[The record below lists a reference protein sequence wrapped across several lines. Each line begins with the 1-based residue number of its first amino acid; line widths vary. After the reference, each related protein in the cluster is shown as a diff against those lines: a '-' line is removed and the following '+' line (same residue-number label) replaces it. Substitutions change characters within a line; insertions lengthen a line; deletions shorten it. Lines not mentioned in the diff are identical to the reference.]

1 MVFTQ
6 FFKRLS
12 PFRGNQKRLKYER
25 FKRALQEES
34 ARISLD
40 EANKL
45 IAERKYNQAL
55 LLINKT
61 IENGTTSNQLLF
73 NKAFLLSQIKQ
84 YEKAHN
90 IWSDLSKL
98 QNKPKLADS
107 AKQHLERSKETQRQ
121 ATKLLLENLHEK
133 ARDYQHPLK
142 HLPNSKDW
150 TPNTDI
156 IQLIR
161 KEAELARTAE
171 LPGLSTHLIDQSLQA
186 GLQSPLLVHDK
197 ALSISMMGEQV
208 KALELLR
215 ELRQTIKNPQLRA
228 LFTSSEEELIQ
239 NSNYHQSKLNTYL
252 AKQAK
257 SAARKNSL
265 KIEYIP
271 ETEQIEEN
279 INIKELIFKES
290 RGALRN
296 HNPHASLDI
305 INTILDFDAGNLA
318 ALQLK
323 GEALSALKKHEEAIK
338 IWKDLTHSNIESIA
352 KTASRLILQSFTDQ
366 AKSISTTDSPKAA
379 LLFFIEKHLT
389 HHLTPRMN
397 KEMEKELIQIDP
409 QSTDFSDPELQQH
422 RIQLLFNTLVIE
434 CLETQW
440 RDRGRFD
447 ASATAQ
453 KPGTIS
459 KTALKA
465 G

>member
-1 MVFTQ
+1 MVFNQ
-6 FFKRLS
+6 LFKILS
-12 PFRGNQKRLKYER
+12 PLRGGQKRLKRKR
-25 FKRALQEES
+25 FKRTLQEES
-34 ARISLD
+34 ARFSLD

-61 IENGTTSNQLLF
+61 IENDTTSNQLLF

-252 AKQAK
+252 AKQAQ
-257 SAARKNSL
+257 SAAEKNSL

-271 ETEQIEEN
+271 KTEHIEES
-279 INIKELIFKES
+279 INIKELIFRES
-290 RGALRN
+290 RSALGR
-296 HNPHASLDI
+296 HNPQASLDI
-305 INTILDFDAGNLA
+305 INTILDFDSENLA

-323 GEALSALKKHEEAIK
+323 GEALSALKKHEEAIE
-338 IWKDLTHSNIESIA
+338 IWEGLTHSNIESIA
-352 KTASRLILQSFTDQ
+352 KTASKLILESLTNE
-366 AKSISTTDSPKAA
+366 AKSIGATESPKAA

-389 HHLTPRMN
+389 LNLIPRMN
-397 KEMEKELIQIDP
+397 KEMENELIQIDP
-409 QSTDFSDPELQQH
+409 QSTEFSDRALRQH
-422 RIQLLFNTLVIE
+422 RRQLLFNTLVIE
-434 CLETQW
+434 CFEKQLH
-440 RDRGRFD
+440 DRGRLD